1 MSAPPRPKSLAL
13 LFLLVAFLAGGGVGY
28 VAGSMTPPAPPAPPP
43 PASDRDMRAELARE
57 LALSPAQQARFDA
70 VFDWRR
76 ARSRELMRT
85 VRPALDSVRDSM
97 RVLLMQALDSAQQA
111 AMQRLIERTRR
122 TADSAAR
129 ARGDSS
135 RGDSSRRD
143 SSRRDPSR

>member
-1 MSAPPRPKSLAL
+1 MSAPPRPQSLAL

-28 VAGSMTPPAPPAPPP
+28 VAGSMTHPAPTHTAA

-57 LALSPAQQARFDA
+57 LALSPAQQARFDS

-97 RVLLMQALDSAQQA
+97 RVLLMQTLDSTQQA
-111 AMQRLIERTRR
+111 TMRRLVERNRR
-122 TADSAAR
+122 AFDSAAR
-129 ARGDSS
+129 ARGDSA
-135 RGDSSRRD
+135 R
-143 SSRRDPSR
+143 

>member
-1 MSAPPRPKSLAL
+1 MSAPPRPKALAL

-28 VAGSMTPPAPPAPPP
+28 AVGTVAHPAPEPAPA

-57 LALSPAQQARFDA
+57 LRLSPAQQARFDS

-97 RVLLMQALDSAQQA
+97 RVLLMQALDSTQQGT
-111 AMQRLIERTRR
+111 MRRLVERNRR
-122 TADSAAR
+122 AVDSAAR
-129 ARGDSS
+129 ARGESG
-135 RGDSSRRD
+135 R
-143 SSRRDPSR
+143 